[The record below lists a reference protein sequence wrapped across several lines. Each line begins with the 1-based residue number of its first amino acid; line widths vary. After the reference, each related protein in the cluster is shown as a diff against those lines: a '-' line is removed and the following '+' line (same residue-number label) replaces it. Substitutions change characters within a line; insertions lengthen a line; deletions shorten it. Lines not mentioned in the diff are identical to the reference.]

1 MKKNLRELRPTRFE
15 DLVAMNALYRPG
27 PMAYIPQFI
36 NRKHGRE
43 PIQYDH
49 PLMEEYL
56 AETYGVTVYQ
66 EQVMLLSRSMGGFTR
81 GESDTLRKAMGKKQL
96 DTMEKLH
103 AKFREGCL
111 ANPRFMDPAPVKG
124 DRDAAERLIDKIW
137 NDWRAFASY
146 AFNKS
151 HAVCYAYV
159 AYQTGWLKAHYPA
172 EYMCAQISSEI
183 GNFDK
188 MPVFIAEAAEM
199 DYRILPPDVNHSSTR
214 FTPEPL
220 EDGAGYGIR
229 YGLAGIKGVGVA
241 AAESIVE
248 ERRKGGP
255 FKSLDDFLAR
265 LDVAVNKKALESLVQ
280 CGALDGFGYH
290 RAALLA
296 ELPGAMARAE
306 GDRRDRASGQASFF
320 DLLGPAS
327 GGGGD
332 GADAGGDA
340 EIRRAN
346 AATPKMPMLEQL
358 LAEKALLGIYVS
370 GQHPIAH
377 WKHLVASFKS
387 FSALVKEREAL
398 DAQLVPIRA
407 QMGDCPPVRPDPG
420 TFPQADLDPGYLAAE
435 QDYRAKAAE
444 QRKVRNSLSTP
455 VRFCAFVSAVVPR
468 TDKQGRKWARFQLED
483 ADAKYEVPVFAR
495 DYAALVGDTP
505 ESKDIREP
513 PEANRTYLFEGRLEP
528 SFRMEAQISLR
539 DFLPVEDA
547 AAKYAAKVA
556 VVLSG
561 AKRTSREFLERVKGL
576 LAAHRGPVPVAL
588 QLRLPDGARATLQLP
603 EAFHVLPDAAFLADA
618 EALVGADNLWFL
630 AKD

>member
-1 MKKNLRELRPTRFE
+1 M
-15 DLVAMNALYRPG
+15 
-27 PMAYIPQFI
+27 
-36 NRKHGRE
+36 
-43 PIQYDH
+43 
-49 PLMEEYL
+49 
-56 AETYGVTVYQ
+56 
-66 EQVMLLSRSMGGFTR
+66 
-81 GESDTLRKAMGKKQL
+81 
-96 DTMEKLH
+96 
-103 AKFREGCL
+103 
-111 ANPRFMDPAPVKG
+111 
-124 DRDAAERLIDKIW
+124 
-137 NDWRAFASY
+137 
-146 AFNKS
+146 
-151 HAVCYAYV
+151 
-159 AYQTGWLKAHYPA
+159 
-172 EYMCAQISSEI
+172 
-183 GNFDK
+183 
-188 MPVFIAEAAEM
+188 
-199 DYRILPPDVNHSSTR
+199 
-214 FTPEPL
+214 
-220 EDGAGYGIR
+220 
-229 YGLAGIKGVGVA
+229 
-241 AAESIVE
+241 
-248 ERRKGGP
+248 
-255 FKSLDDFLAR
+255 
-265 LDVAVNKKALESLVQ
+265 
-280 CGALDGFGYH
+280 
-290 RAALLA
+290 
-296 ELPGAMARAE
+296 
-306 GDRRDRASGQASFF
+306 
-320 DLLGPAS
+320 
-327 GGGGD
+327 
-332 GADAGGDA
+332 
-340 EIRRAN
+340 
-346 AATPKMPMLEQL
+346 
-358 LAEKALLGIYVS
+358 
-370 GQHPIAH
+370 
-377 WKHLVASFKS
+377 
-387 FSALVKEREAL
+387 KEREAL

-576 LAAHRGPVPVAL
+576 LAAHRGSVPVAL